1 MWCSRATTAWPADG
15 PGRQKKENEMADA
28 PNPIQIQKHL
38 SGVDYPASKQTLL
51 ETAKKEGADK
61 DLLDALER
69 IPDGDYDAPTA
80 VSKAVSD
87 NA

>member
-1 MWCSRATTAWPADG
+1 
-15 PGRQKKENEMADA
+15 MADA
-28 PNPIQIQKHL
+28 PNPIRIQKFL

-61 DLLDALER
+61 DVLDALDR
-69 IPDGDYDAPTA
+69 IPEVDYDAPTA
-80 VSKAVSD
+80 ISKAVAD